1 MIKLVLVVCFAAAAL
16 AAAIEKEVIPIVSQE
31 SEVDYSGKFHYSYE
45 SGDGTKAQEIGEL
58 KSFDKDNAGE
68 VVSGDFQY
76 TGDDG
81 KTYKVAYTADEN
93 GYHPQGEHIPQV
105 PPLIARALDYLATA
119 PPPKDG
125 KY

>member
-1 MIKLVLVVCFAAAAL
+1 MLIVSFVAVAL
-16 AAAIEKEVIPIVSQE
+16 TASIEKNVVPIVSQE

-45 SGDGTKAQEIGEL
+45 SGDGSKVQEVGEL
-58 KSFDKDNAGE
+58 KNFDKDNAGE

-81 KTYKVAYTADEN
+81 KTYKVSYTADEN
-93 GYHPQGEHIPQV
+93 GYRPQGEHIPQV

-119 PPPKDG
+119 PPPKE
-125 KY
+125 K